1 MHVVINATEVG
12 RQRGGNESYLTGLIG
27 GLAEVDQS
35 VRVDLLTCD
44 WGRAIHLPAAFRQV
58 DVGAYRRL
66 PFFLW
71 QQTATLRRLKADWYV
86 STFFLPPVIPCR
98 GAVLVHDLSFRAHP
112 EYFPPTVALYMRFL
126 TGLAVRQADR
136 LVVLSEFTLRELA
149 RFHPPA
155 VNKAIV
161 VYPGV
166 DRTFCPA
173 PQVQDDGTLRKYGL
187 APGYILAIGNIHP
200 RKNLARLLDAYLR
213 LKANRESAP
222 PMVWGGL
229 SRWES
234 GELLKRARSAG
245 VILPGFIAPEDLP
258 VLYRQAEML
267 VYPSLYE
274 GFGLPPIEA
283 MACGTP
289 VIASATTGLPEAV
302 GGAGLMVDPTR
313 VEELSAAMVQLLDD
327 ASLRQGLR
335 QAGIERARE
344 LTWSRT
350 AQRLLASLEGNGAAS

>member
-1 MHVVINATEVG
+1 
-12 RQRGGNESYLTGLIG
+12 
-27 GLAEVDQS
+27 
-35 VRVDLLTCD
+35 
-44 WGRAIHLPAAFRQV
+44 
-58 DVGAYRRL
+58 
-66 PFFLW
+66 
-71 QQTATLRRLKADWYV
+71 
-86 STFFLPPVIPCR
+86 
-98 GAVLVHDLSFRAHP
+98 
-112 EYFPPTVALYMRFL
+112 
-126 TGLAVRQADR
+126 
-136 LVVLSEFTLRELA
+136 
-149 RFHPPA
+149 
-155 VNKAIV
+155 
-161 VYPGV
+161 
-166 DRTFCPA
+166 
-173 PQVQDDGTLRKYGL
+173 
-187 APGYILAIGNIHP
+187 
-200 RKNLARLLDAYLR
+200 
-213 LKANRESAP
+213 
-222 PMVWGGL
+222 
-229 SRWES
+229 
-234 GELLKRARSAG
+234 